1 MTALSGRHVAL
12 LQGGPGSER
21 EVSLVSARSVRRAL
35 EALGATVVDV
45 DVRGPDF
52 ELPDPC
58 DLAFNVIHGT
68 FGEDGA
74 LQAVL
79 EARGIPYTGAG
90 SASSRLA
97 FDKVESKRRFEAA
110 GVPTPAFAIVP
121 AATLDG
127 ALPLSL
133 PVVIKP
139 PREGSSVGVHI
150 VRDPGAVGT
159 ALADAGRFGDEVLVE
174 AFVEGRELTVGI
186 LGDEALPI
194 VEIQPN
200 EGFYDMHN
208 KYPWMGGG
216 GGSRYTCPAVLSAEE
231 TQAVQE
237 AGLAA
242 HRALGIEVY
251 SRVDVLLHADGSP
264 WVLEVN
270 TIPGMTESSLLPK
283 AAAAAGLDFE
293 SLCLKIAELSLKLRN
308 P

>member
-1 MTALSGRHVAL
+1 MTPLAGKQIAL

-35 EALGATVVDV
+35 EALGAEVVDV
-45 DVRGPDF
+45 DVHGPGVS
-52 ELPDPC
+52 LPEGC

-74 LQAVL
+74 LQDEL
-79 EARGIPYTGAG
+79 DARGIPYTGAG
-90 SASSRLA
+90 AASSRLA
-97 FDKVESKRRFEAA
+97 FDKVESKHRFEAA

-121 AATLDG
+121 AATPPDG
-127 ALPLSL
+127 VALPL
-133 PVVIKP
+133 PVVVKP

-150 VRDPGAVGT
+150 VHDAQALGP
-159 ALADAGRFGDEVLVE
+159 ALADAGRFGSEVLVE
-174 AFVEGRELTVGI
+174 AYVEGRELTVGV
-186 LGDEALPI
+186 LGDDALPI
-194 VEIQPN
+194 VEIQPV
-200 EGFYDMHN
+200 EGFYDMRN

-216 GGSRYTCPAVLSAEE
+216 GGSRYTCPAELPDHLAA
-231 TQAVQE
+231 AVQ
-237 AGLAA
+237 AAALAA
-242 HRALGIEVY
+242 HRALGVEVY
-251 SRVDVLLHADGSP
+251 SRVDVLLDREGSP

-308 P
+308 S